1 MRCLVAACTALVLV
15 ACGTDRATPPG
26 VELPALIP
34 VPLHVQHGEGAYRL
48 AADARISGAVPTDMH
63 ATLEWIIG
71 LINEQAGLSL
81 SLNDGPGAIRLELED
96 SAAFAEVLAANNAH
110 SVREAYL
117 LEITDDGIR
126 IAAPDEAGLFYG
138 LTTLWQLLT
147 ANSNGEVPLVTIAD
161 APEFEWRGVMLDSA
175 RHMQSPAFIK
185 RYIDW
190 MALHKLNVFH
200 WHLTDDQGWR
210 LEIRRYPDLTDVG
223 AWRVPAGDAPA
234 ADIDEATGEPRK
246 YGGYYSQ
253 ETVRDIVAHAA
264 SRHVTIVP
272 EIDVPGH
279 ATAAIAAYPALGVP
293 GHGVDRVSASW
304 GIFENVFNLEEDTF
318 KFLEQVLSEVTE
330 LFPGEYIHL
339 GGDEVVTKQWL
350 ASERIA
356 ERMQELGVDDI
367 QALQNYYVE
376 RLQDYLSTLGRKVIG
391 WDEIIESELPPEAAV
406 MSWRGVEGAV
416 AAAAKGHKTVLS
428 LLPGSCADQCAGLT
442 AWTGRNRNDRGHL
455 RIRHHAGQPQGEP
468 EFPAGLAGERLDRA
482 YSYGGSSGIHEFSTH
497 PRDCGTRLVRATKPE
512 LGIVRGTT
520 RAARREARRARNTK
534 PWARGSRTACPEH
547 VAPDEP

>member
-1 MRCLVAACTALVLV
+1 MRCLVAACTALVL
-15 ACGTDRATPPG
+15 AGCGTDRAAPLD
-26 VELPALIP
+26 VDSPALIP

-48 AADARISGAVPTDMH
+48 VADARISGAAQTDMH
-63 ATLEWIIG
+63 STLEWMIA

-81 SLNDGPGAIRLELED
+81 SLTDGPGAIRLELVD
-96 SAAFAEVLAANNAH
+96 SAAFAKTLAVIDARRVN
-110 SVREAYL
+110 EAYL
-117 LEITDDGIR
+117 LEIKDDGIR
-126 IAAPDEAGLFYG
+126 IAAADEAGLFYG
-138 LTTLWQLLT
+138 LTTLWQLLA
-147 ANSNGEVPLVTIAD
+147 ANENGELQLVSIVD

-175 RHMQSPAFIK
+175 RHLQSPAFIK

-200 WHLTDDQGWR
+200 WHLTDDQAWR
-210 LEIRRYPDLTDVG
+210 LEIRKYPRLTDVG

-279 ATAAIAAYPALGVP
+279 ATAAIAAYPELGVP
-293 GHGVDRVSASW
+293 GHGVERVSASW

-318 KFLEQVLSEVTE
+318 RFLEDVLSEVAE

-350 ASERIA
+350 ASGRIA

-376 RLQDYLSTLGRKVIG
+376 RLQDHLAWRRRRGRCRRERAQ
-391 WDEIIESELPPEAAV
+391 D
-406 MSWRGVEGAV
+406 RAV
-416 AAAAKGHKTVLS
+416 ASADV
-428 LLPGSCADQCAGLT
+428 LPGSCADQCAGLT
-442 AWTGRNRNDRGHL
+442 ARAGRHRDDRGHL
-455 RIRHHAGQPQGEP
+455 QIRHHAGQPRGEQR
-468 EFPAGLAGERLDRA
+468 FPAGLAGQRLDRA
-482 YSYGGSSGIHEFSTH
+482 YSYGGSSGIHEFSSH
-497 PRDCGTRLVRATKPE
+497 PRDCRTRLVCTTKPE
-512 LGIVRGTT
+512 LGIVRRTT
-520 RAARREARRARNTK
+520 RAAWREARRAWNPK
-534 PWARGSRTACPEH
+534 PWSRGSRASCPALGA
-547 VAPDEP
+547 VDEPRTRTLQ